1 MSAETAPHRLLTLR
15 VGLFQEMA
23 KCGQLP
29 GKIKETQRDSGLG
42 QTRAP
47 REPRPP
53 LHAGTL
59 LGNRTA
65 SPLQER

>member
-15 VGLFQEMA
+15 VGVFQEMA

-29 GKIKETQRDSGLG
+29 GKIKETQRDSGLA

-65 SPLQER
+65 SLLQER